1 MLDPEIFWLKFEAL
15 GVNFATGVPDSLLKD
30 FCYFLE
36 DNLPKKRHIIA
47 ANEGGSIAI
56 ATGHYISSEKPAL
69 VYMQNSGIGN
79 AINPLLS
86 LADEKVYSIP
96 MILIVG
102 WRGEPGVKDEPQ
114 HAKQG
119 QIMIDLLK
127 ALRIKYRIVSP
138 QDDNEDEIAK
148 TAYEN
153 AMINKSPYVL
163 LIKKG
168 TFKGNSSSPKDL
180 SNNFLNRESVIEIIT
195 NYLPRNSVVVSTTG
209 HISRELYEIRK
220 KNKCH
225 ENIDFLTVGSMG
237 HSSQIALSIAI
248 NKPNLNIF
256 CIDGDGSFLMH
267 MGSAAINGNLGLN
280 NFNHIVLNNGS
291 HGSVGGQPTVGFNT
305 NLINIAKSCNY
316 KNLYGPIDN
325 FETLKFNLRESLLA
339 SGPKFMEVYVDN
351 LSRKDLGRP
360 KESPLE
366 NKLDI
371 MQKIKNL

>member
-1 MLDPEIFWLKFEAL
+1 MLDPEIFWLKFESL

-102 WRGEPGVKDEPQ
+102 WRGEPGIKDEPQ

-127 ALRIKYRIVSP
+127 AMRIKYRIISS

-153 AMINKSPYVL
+153 AMFNKSPYVL

-168 TFKGNSSSPKDL
+168 TFKRNSSAPKDL

-195 NYLPRNSVVVSTTG
+195 NNLPHNSVVVSTTG

-220 KNKCH
+220 KNKCC

-248 NKPNLNIF
+248 NKPNLNVF
-256 CIDGDGSFLMH
+256 CLDGDGSFLMH
-267 MGSAAINGNLGLN
+267 MGSVAINGNLGLN

-291 HGSVGGQPTVGFNT
+291 HGSVGGQPTVGFKT

-316 KNLYGPIDN
+316 QNLYGPIDN
-325 FETLKFNLRESLLA
+325 FENLKVNLKKLLLA